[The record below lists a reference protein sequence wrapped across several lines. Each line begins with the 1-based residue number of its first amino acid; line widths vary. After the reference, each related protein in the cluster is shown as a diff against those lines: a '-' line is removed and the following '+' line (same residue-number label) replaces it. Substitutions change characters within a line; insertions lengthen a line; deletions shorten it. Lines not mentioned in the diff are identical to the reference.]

1 MPRIERQQYS
11 LPSLKNP
18 TAARWD
24 FSMVEPQPPPRRGA
38 QNARHRTGLQRAALP
53 PSHRQQ
59 SAGSRPFSHPLLLLT
74 VSSLYR
80 PCITPPKTKNPT
92 AVRWDFSI
100 TETQLPSPRPR
111 RAKRAPQKTGLQ
123 KQHFPLHTANK
134 APAAAPFPIP
144 SFFSL
149 YRPCITPPKAK
160 NPTAVRWDFSM
171 VEPQPPS
178 PRRGAQ
184 NARRRTGFQ
193 RVCDPLAGV
202 QRAEPSGYWWLSPV
216 V

>member
-74 VSSLYR
+74 VSPLYH
-80 PCITPPKTKNPT
+80 PTKNKKSHRRSVGFFHGRT
-92 AVRWDFSI
+92 ATS
-100 TETQLPSPRPR
+100 LPPPR
-111 RAKRAPQKTGLQ
+111 RAKRAPQNGIPKGLRPFGGSPEGRALWQSPLVTGG
-123 KQHFPLHTANK
+123 F
-134 APAAAPFPIP
+134 
-144 SFFSL
+144 
-149 YRPCITPPKAK
+149 R
-160 NPTAVRWDFSM
+160 RWCS
-171 VEPQPPS
+171 
-178 PRRGAQ
+178 A
-184 NARRRTGFQ
+184 
-193 RVCDPLAGV
+193 
-202 QRAEPSGYWWLSPV
+202 
-216 V
+216 